1 MWSFSFGERPNP
13 GRALEDSMSFFSK
26 LFDPSAG
33 EIKRLNKIVDKID
46 SFEEEHKAL
55 TDEQLRGKT
64 VEFRERLKNGET
76 LDDLLP
82 EAYSVVREATCRV
95 TGKRQFRVQM
105 LGGIVLHQGRIA
117 EMKTGEGK
125 TLTATMPAYL
135 NALSGEGVHVVTVN
149 DYLAKFQGE
158 DVGRIF
164 RFLGMTV
171 GVIVHDLTQEERKA
185 AYACDVTYG
194 TNNEM
199 GFDYLRDN
207 MVIYQKNM
215 VQRGHHF
222 AIVDEVDS
230 ILIDE
235 ARTPLIISGAGDKS
249 TDLYEKA
256 DRFVCTLQ
264 RGEEPE
270 QDRWEENPLSDEE
283 LAAMRKDYVIDEK
296 KKTCNLSEAGVRK
309 AERWFGVENLSD
321 IANNELLHHI
331 NAALRAHALMKRD
344 VDYVVQNDEV
354 VIVDEFTGRLM
365 VGRRYSDGLHQAIE
379 AKEHVKVQRES
390 KTLATVT
397 FQNYFRMYS
406 KLSGMT
412 GTAKTEEEEF
422 KGIYKLDVVQ
432 IPTNRPMIRK
442 DMNDLVYRTQKGKF
456 SQVIE
461 EIERRHKT
469 GQPILVGT
477 VSVEVSEMLSKMLR
491 MRGIEHV
498 VLNAKYHAREA
509 EIVAQ
514 AGHFG
519 AVTIATNMAGRG
531 TDILLGGNPEFL
543 ARRAMKQ
550 KGYEDNVIDE
560 ATGFNENVSE
570 EVLAARVI
578 YKQLY
583 ADFKKQTDAEHDR
596 VIAVGGLH
604 IIGTERHESRRIDNQ
619 LRGRAGRQG
628 DPGSSQFFLSMQDDL
643 MRLFGSERVSG
654 LIEKM
659 GLAEDEPIEAKM
671 LTGQIE
677 NAQKRIEARNYEI
690 RKNVLQYD
698 DVMNEQRKEIYEQR
712 KQVLEGR
719 DMHETIVKM
728 ADKLIEEAVATYCG
742 NGDEYADWDMEG
754 LTQYLERLCIRIGFF
769 KAHEEAFKTVD
780 KEELIAKLK
789 QEARD
794 FYALREK
801 GFELIHI
808 DPRELERVVL
818 LSCVDRRWMDHID
831 AMDQLRDGIG
841 LRAYGNKNP
850 ITEYQIEGYDMF
862 DEMVHF
868 IREDTVRRMYQARIN
883 IPQQRKEV
891 AEPKETNLEQAK
903 AAGGPSGPKRVQKQ
917 VGRNDPCPCG
927 SGKKYKNCCGKDNG

>member
-514 AGHFG
+514 AGHYG

-769 KAHEEAFKTVD
+769 KAHEEAFKKVD

-927 SGKKYKNCCGKDNG
+927 SGKKYKNCCGRDNG